1 MACFRRINC
10 LIRHSHLT
18 LQKIVLVRK
27 QIRIVAKIIFS
38 TLRFL
43 FFKLQIANVRQ
54 NVGKTFIYIFVS
66 FKSNHFFECHFNLK
80 VIILSDEDDDGKQ
93 IFCLSETFQ

>member
-1 MACFRRINC
+1 MFTFSTISFLSKISFVSNYCHFLQNMACFRRINC
-10 LIRHSHLT
+10 LIHHSHLT

-54 NVGKTFIYIFVS
+54 NVGKTFIYLS
-66 FKSNHFFECHFNLK
+66 RSNQIISSN
-80 VIILSDEDDDGKQ
+80 VIL
-93 IFCLSETFQ
+93 T